1 MKLYQ
6 IKENPLIK
14 CNKEIKEYLDADYIY
29 IPYNKDYELKIKNHE
44 LVNLNSVILTN
55 KDKKVYSPVSGNIM
69 GLCETI
75 INGNLSKAIVIENNF
90 KDVAKDRDSLK
101 EAIEVAIAFDE
112 RIIVRDI
119 IEKIVNK

>member
-29 IPYNKDYELKIKNHE
+29 IPYDKDYELKIKNHE

-55 KDKKVYSPVSGNIM
+55 KDKKDKILSILSQSTSMTLSKFKELTSYGIDIYLDIAYPDSFNI
-69 GLCETI
+69 
-75 INGNLSKAIVIENNF
+75 NLS
-90 KDVAKDRDSLK
+90 
-101 EAIEVAIAFDE
+101 
-112 RIIVRDI
+112 DI
-119 IEKIVNK
+119 IQISRLLYSSNNIPLEVEQY

>member
-29 IPYNKDYELKIKNHE
+29 IPYDKDYELKIKNHE

-55 KDKKVYSPVSGNIM
+55 KDK
-69 GLCETI
+69 
-75 INGNLSKAIVIENNF
+75 INQELWTKLNLLKNNTF
-90 KDVAKDRDSLK
+90 L
-101 EAIEVAIAFDE
+101 
-112 RIIVRDI
+112 
-119 IEKIVNK
+119 

>member
-29 IPYNKDYELKIKNHE
+29 IPYDKDYELKIKNHE

-90 KDVAKDRDSLK
+90 K
-101 EAIEVAIAFDE
+101 
-112 RIIVRDI
+112 
-119 IEKIVNK
+119 